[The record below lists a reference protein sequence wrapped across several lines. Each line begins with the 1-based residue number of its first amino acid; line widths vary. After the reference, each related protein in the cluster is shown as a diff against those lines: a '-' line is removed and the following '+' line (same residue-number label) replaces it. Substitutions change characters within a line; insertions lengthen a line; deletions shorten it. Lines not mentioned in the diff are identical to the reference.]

1 MGTLHRIGEVGR
13 ICRERG
19 ILFHTDATQMIGR
32 LPFDVNALNVD
43 IAAITA
49 HKFYGPK
56 GSGAIYVREKVAL
69 APLFDGGG
77 HERGMRS
84 GTMNVPGIV
93 GLGKACEIAY
103 QEIPEE
109 AVRIG
114 KLRER
119 LREGIFS
126 RLEDV
131 YL

>member
-43 IAAITA
+43 IAAITT

-77 HERGMRS
+77 QERAMRS
-84 GTMNVPGIV
+84 RTMNVPGIV
-93 GLGKACEIAY
+93 ALGKACEIAD
-103 QEIPEE
+103 QEIP
-109 AVRIG
+109 G
-114 KLRER
+114 KAAGTALLR
-119 LREGIFS
+119 
-126 RLEDV
+126 
-131 YL
+131 